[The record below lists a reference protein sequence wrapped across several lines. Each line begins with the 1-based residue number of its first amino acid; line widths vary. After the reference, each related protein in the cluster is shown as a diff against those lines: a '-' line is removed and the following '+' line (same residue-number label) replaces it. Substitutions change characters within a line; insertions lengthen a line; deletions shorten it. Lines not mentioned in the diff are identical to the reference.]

1 MDIKTILVPTDFSEY
16 AAHAYQWALDLA
28 DHSKAKVLLFYATP
42 SLPYLAAPESMFY
55 TDLAK
60 LKHELIAEAEKQM
73 TEFAGKKGA
82 SAVMVETRIGVGEA
96 VWEICKVAEE
106 THADLIVMGSH
117 GRTGLS
123 HVFLGSVA
131 EQVVRHAPCPVL
143 VARLPK
149 QKTS

>member
-16 AAHAYQWALDLA
+16 AAYAYQWALGLA
-28 DHSKAKVLLFYATP
+28 AVGKAKVILFHATP
-42 SLPYLAAPESMFY
+42 PIPALAFPESVY
-55 TDLAK
+55 YPDLAK
-60 LKHELIAEAEKQM
+60 LERDMIADAEKQL
-73 TEFAGKKGA
+73 TEFAAKKGM
-82 SAVMVETRIGVGEA
+82 SAVPVETRVSMGEA

-131 EQVVRHAPCPVL
+131 ERVVRHAPCPVL

-149 QKTS
+149 PKTS

>member
-1 MDIKTILVPTDFSEY
+1 MNITTILVPTDFSEY
-16 AAHAYQWALDLA
+16 AAHAYQWALGLA
-28 DHSKAKVLLFYATP
+28 DSSKAKVLLFYATP
-42 SLPYLAAPESMFY
+42 SLAYLAAPEGMFY

-73 TEFAGKKGA
+73 AEFAGKKGTSTVA
-82 SAVMVETRIGVGEA
+82 VETRIGVGEA

-106 THADLIVMGSH
+106 APVDLIVMGSH

-131 EQVVRHAPCPVL
+131 ERVVRHAPCPVL

-149 QKTS
+149 PKTS

>member
-1 MDIKTILVPTDFSEY
+1 MDIKMILVPTDFSEY
-16 AAHAYQWALDLA
+16 AAYAYQWALGLA
-28 DHSKAKVLLFYATP
+28 ARSKAKVLLFYATP
-42 SLPYLAAPESMFY
+42 SLPYLAFPESVYY

-60 LKHELIAEAEKQM
+60 LERDMIADAEKQLA
-73 TEFAGKKGA
+73 EFAGKKGTC
-82 SAVMVETRIGVGEA
+82 AVPVETRVSMGEA

-106 THADLIVMGSH
+106 FHADLIIMGSH

-131 EQVVRHAPCPVL
+131 ERVVRHASCPVL

-149 QKTS
+149 PKTS